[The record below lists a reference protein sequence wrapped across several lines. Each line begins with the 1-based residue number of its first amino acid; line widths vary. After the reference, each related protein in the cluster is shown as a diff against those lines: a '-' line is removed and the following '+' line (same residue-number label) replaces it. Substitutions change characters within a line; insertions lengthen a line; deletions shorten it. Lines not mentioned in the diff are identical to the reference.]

1 MVDKILN
8 LKTFIQNSLPQ
19 CKVIISNVIKRT
31 DYGNASL
38 TVENLN
44 NHLNLL
50 KLDIVDNIIIG
61 KECLCKKD
69 LHLIKGGTDQLT
81 INFINKIRSLRRLTD
96 NFQAPNLASSITA
109 RPNDAGTSAS
119 QNCN

>member
-1 MVDKILN
+1 MFTQIIINQSSRVVVDKILN

-50 KLDIVDNIIIG
+50 KLDIVDNITIG
-61 KECLCKKD
+61 KEYLCKKD
-69 LHLIKGGTDQLT
+69 LHLIKGGTDQLA
-81 INFINKIRSLRRLTD
+81 INFINKIRSL
-96 NFQAPNLASSITA
+96 
-109 RPNDAGTSAS
+109 
-119 QNCN
+119 